1 MSTMYDQESANYVR
15 GIVQRGVVTGTND
28 NGGIQTADVTV
39 MRDHRRS
46 GVEVYQP
53 WGLASNPPAGGVS
66 LLFAVG
72 GDQGDMVALPVGN
85 PAMRLGNLK
94 AGEVALFSSDGSRV
108 LIKPDGTIDVVA
120 TKSCKVR
127 VQDKAVVELTETM
140 IRAKLEGG
148 GRFVA
153 KAGYAKMVGGGAFV
167 AATGGQVIV
176 SSAPVVG
183 AEPEPGV

>member
-15 GIVQRGVVTGTND
+15 GIVQRGVVTSTND

-53 WGLASNPPAGGVS
+53 WGLASNAPGGGVT
-66 LLFAVG
+66 LLLAVG

-85 PAMRLGNLK
+85 PANRMGKLK
-94 AGEVALFSSDGSRV
+94 SGEVALYSSDGSRV

-120 TKSCKVR
+120 TKGCKVR
-127 VQDKAVVELTETM
+127 VKDQAVVEVTEDM
-140 IRAKLEGG
+140 IRAKLASGS
-148 GRFVA
+148 RFVV
-153 KAGYAKMVGGGAFV
+153 KASFAKMVGGGAFV

-176 SSAPVVG
+176 SSTPVVG